1 MFLLVMGSVFIVL
14 WMPVAAHS
22 WNPNGIQDC
31 FNNNKKYI
39 YLFLLDQGSVFNV
52 LWMDVSFPLTTQ
64 LA

>member
-1 MFLLVMGSVFIVL
+1 MVFRTVL
-14 WMPVAAHS
+14 
-22 WNPNGIQDC
+22 IIII
-31 FNNNKKYI
+31 KKV